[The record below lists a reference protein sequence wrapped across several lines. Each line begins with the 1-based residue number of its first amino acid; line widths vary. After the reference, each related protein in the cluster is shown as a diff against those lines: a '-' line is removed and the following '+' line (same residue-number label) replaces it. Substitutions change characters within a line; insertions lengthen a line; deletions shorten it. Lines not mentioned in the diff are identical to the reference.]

1 MLTCRGPL
9 TASRR
14 QCSCSR
20 NQPWTASPATTNSS
34 MRPSPSWAALQ
45 GCLLRLCPSLL
56 NGMSVCPSTANTEG
70 LATVSSMPEWMRPQV
85 LWVWLAWMNP
95 SGQEGGNHDCP
106 TRLGFSHCQ
115 QALVGPGAA
124 FRAGARPLPFPHM
137 PSSPSCLLPTP
148 RLAPSH
154 SHSESVTLF
163 RGIWRRDSGGDGR

>member
-1 MLTCRGPL
+1 MGCLSVHPPRTLRALQLSLPCLSGRGPK
-9 TASRR
+9 
-14 QCSCSR
+14 
-20 NQPWTASPATTNSS
+20 
-34 MRPSPSWAALQ
+34 M
-45 GCLLRLCPSLL
+45 
-56 NGMSVCPSTANTEG
+56 
-70 LATVSSMPEWMRPQV
+70 
-85 LWVWLAWMNP
+85 LWVWLAWVNP

-154 SHSESVTLF
+154 SHSEPLTLS
-163 RGIWRRDSGGDGR
+163 RGIWRRDSGGDGRQKAPAFPSDGINHRVAKCLLSTSCVPSTVLGLGAQL